1 MRTITV
7 KGVGSVSAKPD
18 YITLSLV
25 MESTDKEYDI
35 ALQKQLSKSTCFK
48 KWQNKIIL
56 RTGA

>member
-25 MESTDKEYDI
+25 IESTDKEYDI
-35 ALQKQLSKSTCFK
+35 ALQKATKRIHLLQKVAK
-48 KWQNKIIL
+48 QNN
-56 RTGA
+56 G